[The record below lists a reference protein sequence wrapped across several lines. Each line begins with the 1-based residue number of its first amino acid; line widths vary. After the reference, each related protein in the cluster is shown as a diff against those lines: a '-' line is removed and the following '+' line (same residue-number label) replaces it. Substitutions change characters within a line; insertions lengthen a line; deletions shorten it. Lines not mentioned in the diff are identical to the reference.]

1 MAFLR
6 ALAISARIV
15 VVIGAMLAGVM
26 LIGIAAARAEI
37 TIATVGPMTGA
48 KAWMGEQYKWG
59 VELAVAEI
67 NDRGGLLGQKLR
79 LVISDDAC
87 DAAQAVSVAQKLVND
102 GIVFVAG
109 HYCSHASIPASK
121 IYEKADIVMISPSS
135 TSPILTDEGG
145 VNVFRVCGRDDE

>member
-1 MAFLR
+1 MT
-6 ALAISARIV
+6 
-15 VVIGAMLAGVM
+15 
-26 LIGIAAARAEI
+26 AAA
-37 TIATVGPMTGA
+37 
-48 KAWMGEQYKWG
+48 YWG
-59 VELAVAEI
+59 
-67 NDRGGLLGQKLR
+67 

-145 VNVFRVCGRDDE
+145 ANVFRVCGRDDE